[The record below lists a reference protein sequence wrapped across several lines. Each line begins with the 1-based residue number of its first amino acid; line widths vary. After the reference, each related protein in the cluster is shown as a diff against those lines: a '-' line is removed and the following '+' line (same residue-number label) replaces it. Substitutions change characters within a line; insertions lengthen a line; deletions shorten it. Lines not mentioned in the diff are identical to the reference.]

1 MKTTESGGPRGYDA
15 GKKIKG
21 RKRQLAVDLEGL
33 PLAIQVHE
41 ASVQDRDSAP
51 EAILELL
58 EKAPTVKKL
67 FADGGYAG
75 PKLAERLQELG
86 LSDLLEIVP
95 KPKGEKGFTVLS
107 HRWVVERTFSWLG
120 RCRRL
125 AKDFEIRAK
134 ARIRPSNPCEFD
146 GLGETGCLPIHDAA
160 GSKMPTDWKDWLIP
174 EMMTFRSNS

>member
-1 MKTTESGGPRGYDA
+1 MEIASVSRSCPSLSGSPRGYDA

-51 EAILELL
+51 DSKSPTLAILELL

-86 LSDLLEIVP
+86 LSDLLEIVS
-95 KPKGEKGFTVLS
+95 KPKGET
-107 HRWVVERTFSWLG
+107 
-120 RCRRL
+120 RRVRL
-125 AKDFEIRAK
+125 
-134 ARIRPSNPCEFD
+134 
-146 GLGETGCLPIHDAA
+146 
-160 GSKMPTDWKDWLIP
+160 
-174 EMMTFRSNS
+174 